1 MILIQIYLSEIVRI
15 KEGAYVINIDE
26 FIIKSI
32 GTYWIALHGNHA
44 TYFDNFGISHIP
56 KGNLKKS

>member
-32 GTYWIALHGNHA
+32 GTY
-44 TYFDNFGISHIP
+44 
-56 KGNLKKS
+56 